1 MFQSLIFET
10 RTVSYYKK
18 IIDQYKEFNRIKN
31 RVLKTREKE
40 KNKNNFK
47 VIRRHSQGIQP
58 LIGNWFQTE
67 QKRNK
72 IECPAQ

>member
-40 KNKNNFK
+40 K
-47 VIRRHSQGIQP
+47 IRTILRSLGDTP
-58 LIGNWFQTE
+58 KASNL
-67 QKRNK
+67 
-72 IECPAQ
+72 